1 MSVETARITP
11 APDPVGARQGRFGTS
26 LIISTGLRHKTTAT
40 LAALLCPVL
49 TSCSD
54 GEPVRGAAIYS
65 DPPKSCEDATRP
77 ARPAIE
83 GFVGDLYERDAKFEE
98 NPDRDTPTIAVGLRC
113 FLAFTGDSAEADGMA
128 DPNSA
133 RMRGVQVSYSITT
146 FDDGA
151 GYGPLEF
158 ARDNFKHP
166 AGSQPVEGIAEDAYQ
181 ESAPS
186 GESSAGSRVV
196 FRARNLEVS
205 VWAFGE
211 NMDRDPNDSAL
222 VSSIEAASRRIAADL
237 AENVEEIMP
246 P

>member
-1 MSVETARITP
+1 M
-11 APDPVGARQGRFGTS
+11 RFDES
-26 LIISTGLRHKTTAT
+26 
-40 LAALLCPVL
+40 
-49 TSCSD
+49 
-54 GEPVRGAAIYS
+54 
-65 DPPKSCEDATRP
+65 
-77 ARPAIE
+77 
-83 GFVGDLYERDAKFEE
+83 
-98 NPDRDTPTIAVGLRC
+98 PDRDTPTIAVGLRC
-113 FLAFTGDSAEADGMA
+113 FLAFTGGSAEADGMA

-133 RMRGVQVSYSITT
+133 RTRGVQVSYSITT

-166 AGSQPVEGIAEDAYQ
+166 AGSQPLEGIAEDAYQ

-222 VSSIEAASRRIAADL
+222 VSSVEAASRRIAADL
-237 AENVEEIMP
+237 ADNVDEIMP